1 MNGVLTAPVTD
12 LPKKMT
18 GFWKKHQNTFLASLE
33 RLGLA
38 WWLKIV
44 TDNPHY
50 TYYFGPFGSGKQAK
64 LYQSGYIEDLKQEG
78 CQISMIELKQGQPKL
93 LTISENEPADNFKSG
108 IFSFVYNSNL
118 FSSSNY

>member
-1 MNGVLTAPVTD
+1 
-12 LPKKMT
+12 MT

-44 TDNPHY
+44 TDNPHC

-64 LYQSGYIEDLKQEG
+64 LHQSGYIEDLKEEG
-78 CQISMIELKQGQPKL
+78 SQIRVTELKQGQPQL
-93 LTISENEPADNFKSG
+93 LTISENEPANNFKCG
-108 IFSFVYNSNL
+108 IFDFVYNSKR
-118 FSSSNY
+118 FS

>member
-1 MNGVLTAPVTD
+1 MNRVSTTPATD
-12 LPKKMT
+12 LQKKMT
-18 GFWKKHQNTFLASLE
+18 GFWKKYQNTFLASLE

-50 TYYFGPFGSGKQAK
+50 TYYFGPFGSGKQAQ

-78 CQISMIELKQGQPKL
+78 CQIRMIELKQGQPQL
-93 LTISENEPADNFKSG
+93 LTISDNEPADNFKSG
-108 IFSFVYNSNL
+108 ILDVVYNSQL
-118 FSSSNY
+118 FS

>member
-1 MNGVLTAPVTD
+1 MTSRVSTDPVTD

-18 GFWKKHQNTFLASLE
+18 GFWKKQQNTFLASLE

-44 TDNPHY
+44 TDNPHC

-64 LYQSGYIEDLKQEG
+64 LYQSGYIEDLKEEG
-78 CQISMIELKQGQPKL
+78 CEIRTIELKQGQPKL
-93 LTISENEPADNFKSG
+93 LTITENEPADNFKSG
-108 IFSFVYNSNL
+108 IFDFVYNSKR
-118 FSSSNY
+118 FS

>member
-1 MNGVLTAPVTD
+1 MSTAPATD

-18 GFWKKHQNTFLASLE
+18 GFWKKYQNTFLASLE

-44 TDNPHY
+44 TDHPHY

-64 LYQSGYIEDLKQEG
+64 LYQSGYIEDLQEEG
-78 CQISMIELKQGQPKL
+78 CKISMIELKQGQPKL

-108 IFSFVYNSNL
+108 ILDVLYNSKL
-118 FSSSNY
+118 FS

>member
-1 MNGVLTAPVTD
+1 
-12 LPKKMT
+12 MT
-18 GFWKKHQNTFLASLE
+18 GFWKKYQNTFLASLE

-44 TDNPHY
+44 TDHPHY

-64 LYQSGYIEDLKQEG
+64 LYQSGYIEDLQEEG
-78 CQISMIELKQGQPKL
+78 CKISMIELKQGQPKL

-108 IFSFVYNSNL
+108 ILDVLYNSKL
-118 FSSSNY
+118 FS